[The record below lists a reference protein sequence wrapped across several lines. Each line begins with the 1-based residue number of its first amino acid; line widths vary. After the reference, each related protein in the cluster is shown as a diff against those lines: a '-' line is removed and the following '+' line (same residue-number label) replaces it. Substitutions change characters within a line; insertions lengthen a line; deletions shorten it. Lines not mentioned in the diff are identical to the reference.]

1 MYYFRGGLIMVI
13 WFLDCGNGCVTR
25 VKLSAERERE
35 MEDTEDLLDFIQKY
49 EEEWGVDSNSA
60 SWMVSENEEV
70 YDVDF

>member
-1 MYYFRGGLIMVI
+1 MVI
-13 WFLDCGNGCVTR
+13 WFLDCGSGCVTR

-35 MEDTEDLLDFIQKY
+35 MEDTEDMLDFIQKY
-49 EEEWGVDSNSA
+49 EEEFGVDSNSA